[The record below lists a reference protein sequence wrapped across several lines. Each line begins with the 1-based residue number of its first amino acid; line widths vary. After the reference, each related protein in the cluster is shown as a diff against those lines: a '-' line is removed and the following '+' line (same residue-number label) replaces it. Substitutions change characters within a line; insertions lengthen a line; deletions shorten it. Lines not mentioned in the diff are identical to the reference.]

1 MNFDLMAK
9 PALATQNAP
18 ALLRADHRVIDALFD
33 DCAGPEVLARAP
45 GTVPRDIV
53 RRRGRTVPPA
63 AGVGVDRRGGA
74 RHGYGGWSRWIVCA

>member
-18 ALLRADHRVIDALFD
+18 ALLRADHRVIDA
-33 DCAGPEVLARAP
+33 
-45 GTVPRDIV
+45 RDMV

-63 AGVGVDRRGGA
+63 AGVGVDRPGGA
-74 RHGYGGWSRWIVCA
+74 RHGYGGLSRWIVCA